1 MLPFV
6 PQTIR
11 LFVIAGLAS
20 TLAACGGSNYSDI
33 DQYMSD
39 VKAMPA
45 GQIKPI
51 PPFKAYKAFTYGA
64 TGLRSPFD
72 KPLEISEITR
82 LQAISAVKP
91 DETRAKEFLEQFSLD
106 SLEMV
111 GSLQQANTLWALLL
125 DREGGVHR
133 ITNGN
138 YVGRNHGKI
147 IETTETY
154 VAVIEIVPNG
164 VDGWVERP
172 RTIKLKVTD

>member
-1 MLPFV
+1 
-6 PQTIR
+6 
-11 LFVIAGLAS
+11 
-20 TLAACGGSNYSDI
+20 
-33 DQYMSD
+33 
-39 VKAMPA
+39 
-45 GQIKPI
+45 
-51 PPFKAYKAFTYGA
+51 
-64 TGLRSPFD
+64 
-72 KPLEISEITR
+72 